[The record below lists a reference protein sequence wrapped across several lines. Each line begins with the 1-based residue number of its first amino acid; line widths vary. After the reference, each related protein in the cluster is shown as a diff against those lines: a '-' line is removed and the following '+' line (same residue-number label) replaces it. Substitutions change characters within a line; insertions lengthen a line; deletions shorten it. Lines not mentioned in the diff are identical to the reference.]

1 MSAGLTAE
9 KEPRQK
15 LSLGILG
22 VIILL
27 LFIVPGLRSSPISR

>member
-15 LSLGILG
+15 LILGILG